1 MSGAMLDAI
10 VKIKASTIS
19 AFSMLEQIK
28 RADVPEVGLLLVEL
42 RGHG

>member
-1 MSGAMLDAI
+1 MLGATLDAM
-10 VKIKASTIS
+10 VKMKASTIS

-42 RGHG
+42 RRHG